1 MNKMFEDLKLDDVQS
16 IINPNVNLNLPYG
29 CEYLDILGG
38 RNFERAKSL
47 IEKWPNYAK
56 SPLLE
61 LSKLAQQINVAEVYY
76 KDESERFGLSSFKA
90 LGGAYAVSRLLIK
103 EINKQYPNETVT
115 TEDLVLRKYSDITQ
129 HITVTCATDGNHG
142 RSVAWG
148 AQSFGCQCIIYIH
161 STVSQG
167 RADAIASYGA
177 KVVRTLG
184 NYDDAV
190 RQVDEDARKHDR
202 FIVSDTSY
210 EGYLDVPKDVM
221 QGYAIMADEALSQLP
236 SNQKLTHVF
245 LQGGVGGLAAAV
257 TAHFWEKLE
266 QDKPLFIVV
275 EPEEAACLYESAK
288 AGEPVAVQGNLNT
301 VMAGLACGEVSVLA
315 WTILKDAVSYFMT
328 INDQSALEMMKI
340 LAKDA
345 AARPVV
351 AGESAVAGLV
361 GCVAATLDPV
371 MRKRFQLNEAS
382 RILIIGSEGATD
394 PDLYQSIVGAS
405 ATQVKGGEHD
415 CEKN

>member
-1 MNKMFEDLKLDDVQS
+1 MFKNFKLDNVQS
-16 IINPNVNLNLPYG
+16 VLNQNANLHLPYG
-29 CEYLDILGG
+29 SQHVEILGG
-38 RNFERAKSL
+38 KNFERAKDL
-47 IEKWPNYAK
+47 IEKWPNYKK
-56 SPLLE
+56 SPLTA

-103 EINKQYPNETVT
+103 EINQHYPDVVVT
-115 TEDLVLRKYSDITQ
+115 TEDLVSKKYLHITQ
-129 HITVTCATDGNHG
+129 QMTVSCATDGNHG

-167 RADAIASYGA
+167 RADAIAFYGA
-177 KVVRTLG
+177 QVIRTSG

-190 RQVDEDARKHDR
+190 RQADEDAKKHGR
-202 FIVSDTSY
+202 FVVSDTSY
-210 EGYLDVPKDVM
+210 AGYLDVPKDVM
-221 QGYAIMADEALSQLP
+221 QGYAVMADEVLDQLP
-236 SNQKLTHVF
+236 KNQKLTHVF

-257 TAHFWEKLE
+257 TAHLWEKLE

-275 EPEEAACLYESAK
+275 EPEQAACLYESAK
-288 AGEPVAVQGNLNT
+288 KGEPVAVQGDLNT

-315 WTILKDAVSYFMT
+315 WTILKDAVSHFMT
-328 INDQSALEMMKI
+328 INDQSALEMMRI

-345 AARPVV
+345 AVSPIV

-361 GCVAATLDPV
+361 GCVAAALDPEL
-371 MRKRFQLNEAS
+371 RHHFQLNES
-382 RILIIGSEGATD
+382 SKILIIGSEGATD
-394 PDLYQSIVGAS
+394 PDLYQSIVGTS
-405 ATQVKGGEHD
+405 AAQLKGAA
-415 CEKN
+415 